1 MEKMSY
7 SEDDL
12 LPVSAIQHLLFCERQ
27 CALIHLE
34 QLWDESV
41 LTAEGRQQHER
52 CDEMVSESRG
62 DVLIA
67 RDLYIQNLE
76 LGLVGK
82 ADVVEFHR
90 AQEAG
95 PDAVT
100 LEVAGGFWKPFPV
113 EYKHGRPKQGV
124 CDEAQLCAQA
134 LCLEEMLKVTIS
146 AGALY
151 YQRPRRRTPVQ
162 FDDALR
168 QIVKKAAN
176 QLHELFQNGI
186 TPPAVN
192 DKRCENCS
200 LKNQCLPWCTSVK
213 RHVKNYLQSS
223 LRNSGEGKPES
234 VL

>member
-1 MEKMSY
+1 MSY

-34 QLWDESV
+34 HLWDENV

-52 CDEMVSESRG
+52 CDERASETRG

-67 RDLYIQNLE
+67 RGLYIQNLE

-90 AQEAG
+90 AEDAG
-95 PDAVT
+95 PAAVP
-100 LEVAGGFWKPFPV
+100 LEVVGGFWKPFPV

-134 LCLEEMLKVTIS
+134 MCLEEMLKVRINS
-146 AGALY
+146 GALY
-151 YQRPRRRTPVQ
+151 YQRPRHRTAVE

-168 QIVKKAAN
+168 QIVKKTAN
-176 QLHELFQNGI
+176 RLHELFQSEI

-192 DKRCENCS
+192 DKRCGNCS
-200 LKNQCLPWCTSVK
+200 LKNLCLPGCTSGK
-213 RHVKNYLQSS
+213 RQVKNYLRSNLKSS
-223 LRNSGEGKPES
+223 SEEKREMTQ
-234 VL
+234 

>member
-1 MEKMSY
+1 MSY

-12 LPVSAIQHLLFCERQ
+12 LPVSAIQHLLYCERQ

-34 QLWDESV
+34 HLWDENV
-41 LTAEGRQQHER
+41 LTAEGRQQHDR
-52 CDEMVSESRG
+52 CDEMTSETRG
-62 DVLIA
+62 DILIA
-67 RDLYIQNLE
+67 RGLYMQNLE

-90 AQEAG
+90 AEKAG
-95 PDAVT
+95 PSAVP
-100 LEVAGGFWKPFPV
+100 LEVVGGFWKPFPV
-113 EYKHGRPKQGV
+113 EYKHGRPKQGM

-134 LCLEEMLKVTIS
+134 LCLEEMLKVNIS

-168 QIVKKAAN
+168 QIVIKAVIR
-176 QLHELFQNGI
+176 LHELFQSGI

-200 LKNQCLPWCTSVK
+200 LKNQCLPGCTSGKKQVE
-213 RHVKNYLQSS
+213 NYLRSS
-223 LRNSGEGKPES
+223 LRNSGEEKSGS

>member
-1 MEKMSY
+1 MSY

-34 QLWDESV
+34 HLWDENV

-52 CDEMVSESRG
+52 CDETASESRG

-67 RDLYIQNLE
+67 RGLYIQNLE
-76 LGLVGK
+76 LGLAGK
-82 ADVVEFHR
+82 TDVVEFHR
-90 AQEAG
+90 AEEAG
-95 PDAVT
+95 PAAVP
-100 LEVAGGFWKPFPV
+100 LEVVGGFWKPFPV
-113 EYKHGRPKQGV
+113 EYKHGRPKQGM

-134 LCLEEMLKVTIS
+134 MCLEEMLKVRIA

-151 YQRPRRRTPVQ
+151 YQRPRRRTPVE

-168 QIVKKAAN
+168 QIVKKTAN
-176 QLHELFQNGI
+176 RLHELFQSEI

-192 DKRCENCS
+192 DKRCGNCS
-200 LKNQCLPWCTSVK
+200 LKNQCLPNCTSGKHLVDDYLLSNL
-213 RHVKNYLQSS
+213 KNIGQEKNKGL
-223 LRNSGEGKPES
+223 P
-234 VL
+234 